1 MPMTVI
7 TAPVDNVVAT
17 DQSSAAEANSQSEF
31 TLTRSDHS
39 SELGAD
45 SSFDPSNYVMGPV
58 DMGRKRPKR
67 TNSSDFG
74 GMFEFDRSH
83 ELEEDNLKDPF

>member
-7 TAPVDNVVAT
+7 TAPVDNVGAAAEHS
-17 DQSSAAEANSQSEF
+17 SSAAGANSQSEF

-45 SSFDPSNYVMGPV
+45 SSFDPSSCYVMGPV
-58 DMGRKRPKR
+58 DMGRKRQKR
-67 TNSSDFG
+67 SDSSENPTADFG

-83 ELEEDNLKDPF
+83 ELE